1 MHYLKS
7 LLALTASVA
16 TVSAMAA
23 PHPMITP
30 APKMVRM
37 RRDIFDDLGNV
48 IEDGANNVADSVEDA
63 ANDIADSA
71 EDAANDIADGVD
83 DIGNDISRWG
93 SSIFTNAEQSAT
105 CISLAS
111 ALVDSNPP
119 RPTEDLR
126 DLLEDSQSA
135 SGHNCLTSVPASLT
149 SEYSAY
155 ETSAVNWYSSASSLI
170 SSYQASCPTFGDLNV
185 QRLVPCSTISGMPA
199 ITSGGSASGS
209 SRTSGASSTSSSTVT
224 GSAPRNGGLAAGA
237 LVALVGVIALF

>member
-16 TVSAMAA
+16 TASAMAA

-30 APKMVRM
+30 APKTVRV
-37 RRDIFDDLGNV
+37 RRDIFDDLGDV
-48 IEDGANNVADSVEDA
+48 IEDGANSIADTVEDA
-63 ANDIADSA
+63 ANDV
-71 EDAANDIADGVD
+71 ADGVD

-93 SSIFTNAEQSAT
+93 SSVFTNAEQSAT

-111 ALVDSNPP
+111 AIVDSDPP

-126 DLLEDSQSA
+126 DLLEDSQSSSA
-135 SGHNCLTSVPASLT
+135 NNCLTSVPASLT

-185 QRLVPCSTISGMPA
+185 QRLVPCSTIAGIPA
-199 ITSGGSASGS
+199 ITSDGSASGS
-209 SRTSGASSTSSSTVT
+209 SRTSGASSTSTSTVT
-224 GSAPRNGGLAAGA
+224 GSAPRNGGMAAGA